1 MESIVKDPDTNR
13 DSAIL
18 KISGIAILMA
28 IGAFLLGMETPENYA
43 LHDILVEAIL
53 DVFMSEIGGNDN
65 LLRDLLMI
73 LADTLIT
80 VYQFVDYLGKTH
92 SPWDVHTML
101 HLVGSSL
108 AVIIGLGQIIQI
120 LYKAYTNHVF
130 GVVEEQDAGAARDGN
145 EGADV
150 EEQMVG
156 EGADVMV
163 VVRAWLSAFLLLL
176 QLAAP
181 RVFMRELEMALG
193 AAIRDNGGGDDAE
206 EVARDEGFEVVVV
219 VA

>member
-1 MESIVKDPDTNR
+1 
-13 DSAIL
+13 
-18 KISGIAILMA
+18 MA

-53 DVFMSEIGGNDN
+53 DVFVCLEAVMLVRNAMSEIGGNDN

-101 HLVGSSL
+101 HL
-108 AVIIGLGQIIQI
+108 
-120 LYKAYTNHVF
+120 
-130 GVVEEQDAGAARDGN
+130 DAGAARDGN

>member
-1 MESIVKDPDTNR
+1 
-13 DSAIL
+13 
-18 KISGIAILMA
+18 MA

-53 DVFMSEIGGNDN
+53 DVFVCLEAVMLVRNAMSEIGGNDN